1 MSDLKE
7 KVRKEFK
14 EEISELVAG
23 VMFTST
29 LMNAANKGSGFAFI
43 DLIIEELE
51 KISGRKV
58 DPVENEKTE
67 VEESETP
74 LTPKLKELRYVKSY
88 TIADISAIKD
98 VEKTFN
104 EDERFL
110 KEQLA
115 KAVMECMETERTWD
129 CLGNFKITTRIWV
142 NKK

>member
-7 KVRKEFK
+7 KVRKDFGA
-14 EEISELVAG
+14 EIDELVAG
-23 VMFTST
+23 VKLTAAV
-29 LMNAANKGSGFAFI
+29 MNVVNNGSGLAFV

-51 KISGRKV
+51 KISGRW
-58 DPVENEKTE
+58 VECVADEKE
-67 VEESETP
+67 EREESEIP
-74 LTPKLKELRYVKSY
+74 LTPKLKELRVVKSY

-98 VEKTFN
+98 VEKILD
-104 EDERFL
+104 EDEKFL

-129 CLGNFKITTRIWV
+129 CLGNFKTTVSIWV

>member
-14 EEISELVAG
+14 EEIRELIAG
-23 VMFTST
+23 VMFTAT
-29 LMNAANKGSGFAFI
+29 LMNTANKGSGFAFV

-51 KISGRKV
+51 KISGRW
-58 DPVENEKTE
+58 VECVADEK
-67 VEESETP
+67 EECEERETP
-74 LTPKLKELRYVKSY
+74 LTPKLKELQVVKSY

-98 VEKTFN
+98 VEKAFD
-104 EDERFL
+104 EDEKLL

-129 CLGNFKITTRIWV
+129 CLGNLKTTVSIWV

>member
-7 KVRKEFK
+7 KVRKESK
-14 EEISELVAG
+14 EEIREIVAG
-23 VMFTST
+23 VMLTST
-29 LMNAANKGSGFAFI
+29 IMNAVNKGYGFAFI
-43 DLIIEELE
+43 DLILEELE

-67 VEESETP
+67 VEESEIP
-74 LTPKLKELRYVKSY
+74 LTPKLKELRFVKSY

-104 EDERFL
+104 EDEKFA

-115 KAVMECMETERTWD
+115 KAVMEYMKTERTWD
-129 CLGNFKITTRIWV
+129 CVGNFKITASIKV